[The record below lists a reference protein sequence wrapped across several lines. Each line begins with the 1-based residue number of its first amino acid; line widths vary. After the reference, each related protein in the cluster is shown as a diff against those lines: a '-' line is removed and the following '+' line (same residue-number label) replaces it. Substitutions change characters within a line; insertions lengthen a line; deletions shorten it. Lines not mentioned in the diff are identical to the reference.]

1 MGKQSAERIIQL
13 TRTGTGPRL
22 ALLEPDG
29 AVLAETSASLD
40 LESLQQIIDP
50 RAYGQR
56 LARALFDDNV
66 RSALRAETQT
76 RIRLVID
83 PGLDVA
89 HHRVRWECLLAEAQH
104 TAVPLSVGPGTPFSR
119 LLHPESDTHARSPQ
133 VDWPLRILVAIS
145 NPRNLDAFG
154 LATVDIDREWAELQR
169 ALTPLRGLVE
179 ITRLD
184 APVTID
190 RIAQT
195 LEQPPA
201 VFHFIGHGIFKQSTG
216 EAALFLED
224 AASRDANIVLAKDLL
239 QRLRAVG
246 DLPHLMVLTACE
258 SGGQVREGAL
268 VGLAPA
274 LIGAGAGAVVAMHE
288 KVGIDAA
295 REFNYHF
302 YRRLATHGVIDLA
315 TNEARSYLLD
325 RGGWSWSIPTL
336 FLERHAERIF
346 AAPPDAL
353 EAEPAASGEI
363 LILIPE
369 FVGHEPTFFE
379 IDLRDRLR
387 EQLEE
392 AALQNV
398 RVVWLKQTAFGPGNE
413 DAVRQLAARYGAALV
428 IWGWYD
434 RSRFRARFSVT
445 ASLFTYRD
453 PGAFR
458 AQMDVGQRFSQSDDF
473 ALYVNG
479 ALPKQVDALTFFTL
493 GQFTYWEGDYDRAL
507 AAFDKTLQAAE
518 ATTIPEGLAH
528 AYFYRGN
535 LHAVHRQNRPAAIA
549 DYERALALEPDFANA
564 AFNLGDARRILAN
577 VQRVQDDE
585 DAARR
590 SYRAAI
596 DAYTQAVDAAPTYAR
611 AYERRGL
618 AHFEL
623 GECDA
628 AAQDYEQALQHG
640 PRAETHYQLG
650 LALRHLG
657 KFNEAL
663 AQIEAAILRAP
674 GTARYHFGAGRL
686 QAHLGKT
693 EAAIARFQTY
703 LRLAPDDDRAD
714 RVRDWL
720 NSHGATP

>member
-1 MGKQSAERIIQL
+1 MSKQPVERILRL
-13 TRTGTGPRL
+13 TGADDGARL
-22 ALLEPDG
+22 ALLGPDG
-29 AVLAETSASLD
+29 ATLAETALNLD
-40 LESLQQIIDP
+40 LDSLQKLIDP
-50 RAYGQR
+50 RAYGQE
-56 LARALFDDNV
+56 LARTLLTDDV
-66 RSALRAETQT
+66 RSALRAEAQT

-83 PGLDVA
+83 PSLDVA
-89 HHRVRWECLLAEAQH
+89 HHRVRWECLLAEARRA
-104 TAVPLSVGPGTPFSR
+104 AVPLSVGPGTPFSR
-119 LLHPESDTHARSPQ
+119 LLHPDADAHARSPQ

-154 LATVDIDREWAELQR
+154 LATVEADREWAELQR

-184 APVTID
+184 APVTVD
-190 RIAQT
+190 RIAQA
-195 LEQPPA
+195 LEKPPA
-201 VFHFIGHGIFKQSTG
+201 IFHFIGHGVFKRSTG

-224 AASRDANIVLAKDLL
+224 AATRDANVVLAKRLL

-246 DLPHLMVLTACE
+246 ALPHLMVLTACE
-258 SGGQVREGAL
+258 SGGQVRAGAL

-274 LIGAGAGAVVAMHE
+274 LIEAGAGAVVAMHE

-295 REFNYHF
+295 REFNYHL

-315 TNEARSYLLD
+315 VNEARSYLLD

-336 FLERHAERIF
+336 FLERQAERIF

-353 EAEPAASGEI
+353 EAEPAAPGEI

-369 FVGHEPTFFE
+369 FVGHEPAFFE

-387 EQLEE
+387 EQLDE
-392 AALQNV
+392 AALQHV
-398 RVVWLKQTAFGPGNE
+398 RVVWLKQTAFGPGDE
-413 DAVRQLAARYGAALV
+413 DAVRRLAARYGAALV

-453 PGAFR
+453 PGAR
-458 AQMDVGQRFSQSDDF
+458 DQLDVGQRFSQGDDF

-479 ALPKQVDALTFFTL
+479 TLPKQVDALVFFTL
-493 GQFTYWEGDYDRAL
+493 GQFHYWEGAYDRAL
-507 AAFDKTLQAAE
+507 AAFDRALQAAAE
-518 ATTIPEGLAH
+518 TTLPEGLAH

-535 LHAVHRQNRPAAIA
+535 LHAVHRQDRPAAIA
-549 DYERALALEPDFANA
+549 DYERALALQPDFANA
-564 AFNLGDARRILAN
+564 AFNLGDARRIQAN
-577 VQRVQDDE
+577 VQRRQGDE
-585 DAARR
+585 DGARQ
-590 SYRAAI
+590 SYQAAI
-596 DAYTQAVDAAPTYAR
+596 DVYTQAVDVAPTYAR

-623 GECDA
+623 GEYDA
-628 AAQDYEQALQHG
+628 AAQDYERALEHG
-640 PRAETHYQLG
+640 PRAEAHYQLG

-657 KFNEAL
+657 RFDEAL
-663 AQIEAAILRAP
+663 VQLEAAILRAP
-674 GTARYHFGAGRL
+674 GTARYPFGAGRL
-686 QAHLGKT
+686 QAHLGAT
-693 EAAIARFQTY
+693 DAAVAHFQSY

-720 NSHGATP
+720 AVHGADA